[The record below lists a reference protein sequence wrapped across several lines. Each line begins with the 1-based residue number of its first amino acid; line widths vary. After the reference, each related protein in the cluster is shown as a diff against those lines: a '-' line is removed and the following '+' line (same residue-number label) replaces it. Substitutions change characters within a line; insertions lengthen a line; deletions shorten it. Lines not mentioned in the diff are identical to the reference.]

1 MKIEYIPAP
10 NGAFQV
16 PGLNAV
22 DGEKKVILMAHGFG
36 SEKRGTTPL
45 FMTKG
50 LKAAGFGVYGFDF
63 PAHGDSELEGD
74 RLTVENCVASCAAAE
89 ARVRELAP
97 EAEIGYFGSSY
108 GAYIFLVYLAAGA
121 HQGRKAFLRSAAVDM
136 PQLIW
141 RVAEE
146 NGVSR
151 EELEYVDLIEYNR
164 PIRLYRAFCDDLGE
178 HDVFRLYRPGTAT
191 LRMIHG
197 ECDSTASPEAAKRF
211 AAEKGAEL
219 ILFPGAEH
227 RLMEPGNPDK
237 ALRLA
242 IAFFSG
248 D

>member
-1 MKIEYIPAP
+1 MKTERIPAP
-10 NGAFQV
+10 ICAFQV

-63 PAHGDSELEGD
+63 PAHGDSPLDGAG
-74 RLTVENCVASCAAAE
+74 LTVENCMESCAAAE

-97 EAEIGYFGSSY
+97 GAEIGYFGSSY
-108 GAYIFLVYLAAGA
+108 GAYCFLLYLATRPHHGE
-121 HQGRKAFLRSAAVDM
+121 KAFLRSAAVDM
-136 PQLIW
+136 PGLIW

-146 NGVSR
+146 NGGLSADG
-151 EELEYVDLIEYNR
+151 YVDLNEYNR
-164 PIRLYRAFCDDLGE
+164 PIRLWRAFCEDLGA
-178 HDVFRLYRPGTAT
+178 HDVFQIYRPGAAR

-197 ECDSTASPEAAKRF
+197 EKDSTASPAQARRF
-211 AAEKGAEL
+211 AREKGAEL

-237 ALRLA
+237 ALGLA
-242 IAFFSG
+242 IEFFRG